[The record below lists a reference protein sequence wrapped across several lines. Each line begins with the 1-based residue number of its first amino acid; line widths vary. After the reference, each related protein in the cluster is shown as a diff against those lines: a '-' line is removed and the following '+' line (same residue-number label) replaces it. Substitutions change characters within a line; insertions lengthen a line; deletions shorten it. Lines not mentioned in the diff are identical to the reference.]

1 MTAEEPADR
10 DDDSDPTTELE
21 LDAVYDAIDAV
32 GRPHLT
38 ATEFSRKTD
47 LTPDEAR
54 AALERLADDGDI
66 ERQDVSEVE
75 SVWYPTDIAEV
86 TDRERVVLFP
96 DRREV
101 VVEHPDQFTR
111 AQLSQFARLQD
122 TNRSGGYVYELRE
135 EDIWAAPHESLD
147 ALLTTMRDVLG
158 ERSPHLEE
166 WVTSQWERARKFR
179 LKTHEDGYVV
189 LEAESDDLMGNVA
202 RPKLDDDHLRA
213 PISDSESWVN
223 EDATAEIKR
232 TLYEAGYPVRDD
244 RDLETGDAI
253 EMDLRLRLRDYQQDW
268 VERFTEQGSGVFVG
282 PPGSGKTVAAMGAMA
297 AISGETLI
305 LVPSR
310 ELATQWHDELVRH
323 TSLTDDDIG
332 EYHGGEKSIRPVTVA
347 TYRTAGM
354 DRHRKLFD
362 QRKWGLIVFD
372 ECLTGDTT
380 VQMEDGRRTFA
391 ELDHIH
397 DFDEGWNS
405 GLDERV
411 LTYDEQA
418 GEYVYDDVTGVYK
431 TTAVVEEIRTNTGHT
446 LRATPRHTHIVFDPE
461 TGDISEQR
469 GISEGDFLVQPSPA
483 PPQTTV
489 RDPGQM
495 DDSTVRAELLGWFI
509 GDGHYDSHEHIKF
522 SFARHADEQIDIIS
536 GLCDQLDVDYT
547 IFENS
552 RGDVTLISTELDTEL
567 KRDARLTKGA
577 KADIV
582 RVPPESYNWSEHRQ
596 AALLRGLF
604 DAEGSVSKSGRI
616 QFNSVSEQLA
626 DDVTCLLQRLGIL
639 SRRMN
644 IEREAHRHN
653 TVYRLN
659 IPSFYG
665 DRFGDVV
672 GFRLRHKGERLQR
685 GQTPETGLPVGPLL
699 SQLKEQVSLSTEVI
713 SELAGV
719 STQTIRDVIRGRYR
733 LGQQHLATLA
743 KNLKELSEQPI
754 RDYQSARTQFGITY
768 ETIGTELGVT
778 SGGAY
783 SKLDRRTS
791 AAKETVESLVS
802 ERQNE
807 AQKYASTLSHIANVE
822 IVEVTDVEESGREE
836 VYDFETASHT
846 FIADEFLT
854 HNCHH
859 IPSPVHKRSADL
871 QTKHRLGLTATPTR
885 ESDDEEEIFTLI
897 GPPIG
902 TDWGKLFDEGYVAEP
917 EVEIRLVP
925 WGNETEQS
933 EYSSTSGHDR
943 RQAAA
948 SNTGKIDEIRYALA
962 EAPAAKALV
971 FIEYLDQGEAI
982 SEAIDAPFISGET
995 PHARREKLFDEFR
1008 RGELDTLVVSRVG
1021 DEGIDLPDAELALVA
1036 SGLGGSRR
1044 QGAQRAGRTMRP
1056 AGDARMVIL
1065 ATRGT
1070 TEEDFVRRQMR
1081 HLASKGIRVT
1091 ETEAEAVE
1099 PPEPEE

>member
-1 MTAEEPADR
+1 
-10 DDDSDPTTELE
+10 
-21 LDAVYDAIDAV
+21 
-32 GRPHLT
+32 
-38 ATEFSRKTD
+38 
-47 LTPDEAR
+47 
-54 AALERLADDGDI
+54 
-66 ERQDVSEVE
+66 
-75 SVWYPTDIAEV
+75 
-86 TDRERVVLFP
+86 
-96 DRREV
+96 
-101 VVEHPDQFTR
+101 
-111 AQLSQFARLQD
+111 
-122 TNRSGGYVYELRE
+122 
-135 EDIWAAPHESLD
+135 
-147 ALLTTMRDVLG
+147 MRDVLG

-297 AISGETLI
+297 AIGGETLI

-310 ELATQWHDELVRH
+310 ELATQWRDELVRH

-332 EYHGGEKSIRPVTVA
+332 EYHGGEKEIRAVTIA

-372 ECLTGDTT
+372 E
-380 VQMEDGRRTFA
+380 V
-391 ELDHIH
+391 HH
-397 DFDEGWNS
+397 
-405 GLDERV
+405 V
-411 LTYDEQA
+411 
-418 GEYVYDDVTGVYK
+418 
-431 TTAVVEEIRTNTGHT
+431 
-446 LRATPRHTHIVFDPE
+446 
-461 TGDISEQR
+461 
-469 GISEGDFLVQPSPA
+469 PSP
-483 PPQTTV
+483 
-489 RDPGQM
+489 
-495 DDSTVRAELLGWFI
+495 I
-509 GDGHYDSHEHIKF
+509 
-522 SFARHADEQIDIIS
+522 
-536 GLCDQLDVDYT
+536 
-547 IFENS
+547 
-552 RGDVTLISTELDTEL
+552 
-567 KRDARLTKGA
+567 
-577 KADIV
+577 
-582 RVPPESYNWSEHRQ
+582 HR
-596 AALLRGLF
+596 
-604 DAEGSVSKSGRI
+604 
-616 QFNSVSEQLA
+616 
-626 DDVTCLLQRLGIL
+626 
-639 SRRMN
+639 
-644 IEREAHRHN
+644 
-653 TVYRLN
+653 
-659 IPSFYG
+659 
-665 DRFGDVV
+665 
-672 GFRLRHKGERLQR
+672 
-685 GQTPETGLPVGPLL
+685 
-699 SQLKEQVSLSTEVI
+699 
-713 SELAGV
+713 
-719 STQTIRDVIRGRYR
+719 
-733 LGQQHLATLA
+733 
-743 KNLKELSEQPI
+743 
-754 RDYQSARTQFGITY
+754 
-768 ETIGTELGVT
+768 
-778 SGGAY
+778 
-783 SKLDRRTS
+783 
-791 AAKETVESLVS
+791 
-802 ERQNE
+802 
-807 AQKYASTLSHIANVE
+807 
-822 IVEVTDVEESGREE
+822 
-836 VYDFETASHT
+836 
-846 FIADEFLT
+846 
-854 HNCHH
+854 
-859 IPSPVHKRSADL
+859 RSADL

-925 WGNETEQS
+925 WGDETEQS

-962 EAPAAKALV
+962 ENPAAKALV

-1008 RGELDTLVVSRVG
+1008 RGELTTLVVSRVG

-1099 PPEPEE
+1099 PPAKTE

>member
-1 MTAEEPADR
+1 MTVEEPADR
-10 DDDSDPTTELE
+10 DDDSDPTTEVE

-54 AALERLADDGDI
+54 AALERLAADGDI

-147 ALLTTMRDVLG
+147 DLLTTMRDVLG

-297 AISGETLI
+297 AIGGETLI

-310 ELATQWHDELVRH
+310 ELATQWRDELVRH

-332 EYHGGEKSIRPVTVA
+332 EYHGGEKEIRPVTIA

-362 QRKWGLIVFD
+362 QRKWGLIV
-372 ECLTGDTT
+372 
-380 VQMEDGRRTFA
+380 
-391 ELDHIH
+391 
-397 DFDEGWNS
+397 
-405 GLDERV
+405 
-411 LTYDEQA
+411 YDE
-418 GEYVYDDVTGVYK
+418 VHHV
-431 TTAVVEEIRTNTGHT
+431 
-446 LRATPRHTHIVFDPE
+446 
-461 TGDISEQR
+461 
-469 GISEGDFLVQPSPA
+469 PSP
-483 PPQTTV
+483 
-489 RDPGQM
+489 
-495 DDSTVRAELLGWFI
+495 I
-509 GDGHYDSHEHIKF
+509 
-522 SFARHADEQIDIIS
+522 
-536 GLCDQLDVDYT
+536 
-547 IFENS
+547 
-552 RGDVTLISTELDTEL
+552 
-567 KRDARLTKGA
+567 
-577 KADIV
+577 
-582 RVPPESYNWSEHRQ
+582 HR
-596 AALLRGLF
+596 
-604 DAEGSVSKSGRI
+604 
-616 QFNSVSEQLA
+616 
-626 DDVTCLLQRLGIL
+626 
-639 SRRMN
+639 
-644 IEREAHRHN
+644 
-653 TVYRLN
+653 
-659 IPSFYG
+659 
-665 DRFGDVV
+665 
-672 GFRLRHKGERLQR
+672 
-685 GQTPETGLPVGPLL
+685 
-699 SQLKEQVSLSTEVI
+699 
-713 SELAGV
+713 
-719 STQTIRDVIRGRYR
+719 
-733 LGQQHLATLA
+733 
-743 KNLKELSEQPI
+743 
-754 RDYQSARTQFGITY
+754 
-768 ETIGTELGVT
+768 
-778 SGGAY
+778 
-783 SKLDRRTS
+783 
-791 AAKETVESLVS
+791 
-802 ERQNE
+802 
-807 AQKYASTLSHIANVE
+807 
-822 IVEVTDVEESGREE
+822 
-836 VYDFETASHT
+836 
-846 FIADEFLT
+846 
-854 HNCHH
+854 
-859 IPSPVHKRSADL
+859 RSADL

-885 ESDDEEEIFTLI
+885 ESDDEEEIFTLV

-962 EAPAAKALV
+962 ENPAAKALV

-1091 ETEAEAVE
+1091 ETEAEAVA
-1099 PPEPEE
+1099 PPAEME

>member
-1 MTAEEPADR
+1 MTDEEPADR
-10 DDDSDPTTELE
+10 DDDSDSTPELE

-147 ALLTTMRDVLG
+147 DLLTTMRDVLG

-297 AISGETLI
+297 AIGGETLI

-310 ELATQWHDELVRH
+310 ELATQWRDELVRH

-332 EYHGGEKSIRPVTVA
+332 EYHGGEKEIRAVTIA

-372 ECLTGDTT
+372 E
-380 VQMEDGRRTFA
+380 V
-391 ELDHIH
+391 HH
-397 DFDEGWNS
+397 
-405 GLDERV
+405 V
-411 LTYDEQA
+411 
-418 GEYVYDDVTGVYK
+418 
-431 TTAVVEEIRTNTGHT
+431 
-446 LRATPRHTHIVFDPE
+446 
-461 TGDISEQR
+461 
-469 GISEGDFLVQPSPA
+469 PSP
-483 PPQTTV
+483 
-489 RDPGQM
+489 
-495 DDSTVRAELLGWFI
+495 I
-509 GDGHYDSHEHIKF
+509 
-522 SFARHADEQIDIIS
+522 
-536 GLCDQLDVDYT
+536 
-547 IFENS
+547 
-552 RGDVTLISTELDTEL
+552 
-567 KRDARLTKGA
+567 
-577 KADIV
+577 
-582 RVPPESYNWSEHRQ
+582 HR
-596 AALLRGLF
+596 
-604 DAEGSVSKSGRI
+604 
-616 QFNSVSEQLA
+616 
-626 DDVTCLLQRLGIL
+626 
-639 SRRMN
+639 
-644 IEREAHRHN
+644 
-653 TVYRLN
+653 
-659 IPSFYG
+659 
-665 DRFGDVV
+665 
-672 GFRLRHKGERLQR
+672 
-685 GQTPETGLPVGPLL
+685 
-699 SQLKEQVSLSTEVI
+699 
-713 SELAGV
+713 
-719 STQTIRDVIRGRYR
+719 
-733 LGQQHLATLA
+733 
-743 KNLKELSEQPI
+743 
-754 RDYQSARTQFGITY
+754 
-768 ETIGTELGVT
+768 
-778 SGGAY
+778 
-783 SKLDRRTS
+783 
-791 AAKETVESLVS
+791 
-802 ERQNE
+802 
-807 AQKYASTLSHIANVE
+807 
-822 IVEVTDVEESGREE
+822 
-836 VYDFETASHT
+836 
-846 FIADEFLT
+846 
-854 HNCHH
+854 
-859 IPSPVHKRSADL
+859 RSADL

-962 EAPAAKALV
+962 ENPAAKALV

-1008 RGELDTLVVSRVG
+1008 RGELTTLVVSRVG

-1099 PPEPEE
+1099 PPAKTE

>member
-1 MTAEEPADR
+1 VTAEEPADR
-10 DDDSDPTTELE
+10 DDDSDPAELE

-47 LTPDEAR
+47 LTPEEAR
-54 AALERLADDGDI
+54 TALERLAAAGDI
-66 ERQDVSEVE
+66 ERQDVAEVE

-101 VVEHPDQFTR
+101 VVEHPEQFTR

-147 ALLTTMRDVLG
+147 DLLATMRDVLG

-202 RPKLDDDHLRA
+202 RQKLDDDHLRA

-244 RDLETGDAI
+244 RDLETGDAL
-253 EMDLRLRLRDYQQDW
+253 EMDLRLRLRDYQRDW

-297 AISGETLI
+297 AVGGETLI

-310 ELATQWHDELVRH
+310 ELATQWRDELVRH
-323 TSLTDDDIG
+323 TSLTDADIG
-332 EYHGGEKSIRPVTVA
+332 EYHGGEKEIRPVTIA

-362 QRKWGLIVFD
+362 QRKWGLIV
-372 ECLTGDTT
+372 
-380 VQMEDGRRTFA
+380 
-391 ELDHIH
+391 
-397 DFDEGWNS
+397 
-405 GLDERV
+405 
-411 LTYDEQA
+411 YDE
-418 GEYVYDDVTGVYK
+418 VHHV
-431 TTAVVEEIRTNTGHT
+431 
-446 LRATPRHTHIVFDPE
+446 
-461 TGDISEQR
+461 
-469 GISEGDFLVQPSPA
+469 PSP
-483 PPQTTV
+483 
-489 RDPGQM
+489 
-495 DDSTVRAELLGWFI
+495 I
-509 GDGHYDSHEHIKF
+509 
-522 SFARHADEQIDIIS
+522 
-536 GLCDQLDVDYT
+536 
-547 IFENS
+547 
-552 RGDVTLISTELDTEL
+552 
-567 KRDARLTKGA
+567 
-577 KADIV
+577 
-582 RVPPESYNWSEHRQ
+582 HR
-596 AALLRGLF
+596 
-604 DAEGSVSKSGRI
+604 
-616 QFNSVSEQLA
+616 
-626 DDVTCLLQRLGIL
+626 
-639 SRRMN
+639 
-644 IEREAHRHN
+644 
-653 TVYRLN
+653 
-659 IPSFYG
+659 
-665 DRFGDVV
+665 
-672 GFRLRHKGERLQR
+672 
-685 GQTPETGLPVGPLL
+685 
-699 SQLKEQVSLSTEVI
+699 
-713 SELAGV
+713 
-719 STQTIRDVIRGRYR
+719 
-733 LGQQHLATLA
+733 
-743 KNLKELSEQPI
+743 
-754 RDYQSARTQFGITY
+754 
-768 ETIGTELGVT
+768 
-778 SGGAY
+778 
-783 SKLDRRTS
+783 
-791 AAKETVESLVS
+791 
-802 ERQNE
+802 
-807 AQKYASTLSHIANVE
+807 
-822 IVEVTDVEESGREE
+822 
-836 VYDFETASHT
+836 
-846 FIADEFLT
+846 
-854 HNCHH
+854 
-859 IPSPVHKRSADL
+859 RSADL

-885 ESDDEEEIFTLI
+885 ESDDEEEIFTLV

-925 WGNETEQS
+925 WGGETEQS
-933 EYSSTSGHDR
+933 EYTSTSGHDR

-962 EAPAAKALV
+962 ENPAAKALV

-982 SEAIDAPFISGET
+982 SEAIGAPFISGET

-1021 DEGIDLPDAELALVA
+1021 DEGIDLPDAELAIVA

>member
-1 MTAEEPADR
+1 M
-10 DDDSDPTTELE
+10 
-21 LDAVYDAIDAV
+21 
-32 GRPHLT
+32 T

-54 AALERLADDGDI
+54 AALKRLADDGDI

-147 ALLTTMRDVLG
+147 DLLATMRDVLG

-297 AISGETLI
+297 AIGGETLI

-310 ELATQWHDELVRH
+310 ELASQWRDELVRH

-332 EYHGGEKSIRPVTVA
+332 EYHGGEKSIRPVTIA

-362 QRKWGLIVFD
+362 QRKWGLIV
-372 ECLTGDTT
+372 
-380 VQMEDGRRTFA
+380 
-391 ELDHIH
+391 
-397 DFDEGWNS
+397 
-405 GLDERV
+405 
-411 LTYDEQA
+411 YDE
-418 GEYVYDDVTGVYK
+418 VHHV
-431 TTAVVEEIRTNTGHT
+431 
-446 LRATPRHTHIVFDPE
+446 
-461 TGDISEQR
+461 
-469 GISEGDFLVQPSPA
+469 PSP
-483 PPQTTV
+483 
-489 RDPGQM
+489 
-495 DDSTVRAELLGWFI
+495 I
-509 GDGHYDSHEHIKF
+509 
-522 SFARHADEQIDIIS
+522 
-536 GLCDQLDVDYT
+536 
-547 IFENS
+547 
-552 RGDVTLISTELDTEL
+552 
-567 KRDARLTKGA
+567 
-577 KADIV
+577 
-582 RVPPESYNWSEHRQ
+582 HR
-596 AALLRGLF
+596 
-604 DAEGSVSKSGRI
+604 
-616 QFNSVSEQLA
+616 
-626 DDVTCLLQRLGIL
+626 
-639 SRRMN
+639 
-644 IEREAHRHN
+644 
-653 TVYRLN
+653 
-659 IPSFYG
+659 
-665 DRFGDVV
+665 
-672 GFRLRHKGERLQR
+672 
-685 GQTPETGLPVGPLL
+685 
-699 SQLKEQVSLSTEVI
+699 
-713 SELAGV
+713 
-719 STQTIRDVIRGRYR
+719 
-733 LGQQHLATLA
+733 
-743 KNLKELSEQPI
+743 
-754 RDYQSARTQFGITY
+754 
-768 ETIGTELGVT
+768 
-778 SGGAY
+778 
-783 SKLDRRTS
+783 
-791 AAKETVESLVS
+791 
-802 ERQNE
+802 
-807 AQKYASTLSHIANVE
+807 
-822 IVEVTDVEESGREE
+822 
-836 VYDFETASHT
+836 
-846 FIADEFLT
+846 
-854 HNCHH
+854 
-859 IPSPVHKRSADL
+859 RSADL

-885 ESDDEEEIFTLI
+885 ESDDEEEIFTLV

-925 WGNETEQS
+925 WGDETEQS

-962 EAPAAKALV
+962 ENPAAKALV

-982 SEAIDAPFISGET
+982 SEAIGAPFISGET

-1021 DEGIDLPDAELALVA
+1021 DEGIDLPDAELAIVA

-1099 PPEPEE
+1099 PPAETE

>member
-10 DDDSDPTTELE
+10 DDDSDPATELE

-54 AALERLADDGDI
+54 AALKRLADDGDI

-147 ALLTTMRDVLG
+147 DLLATMRDVLG

-297 AISGETLI
+297 AIGGETLI

-310 ELATQWHDELVRH
+310 ELASQWRDELVRH

-332 EYHGGEKSIRPVTVA
+332 EYHGGEKSIRPVTIA

-362 QRKWGLIVFD
+362 QRKWGLIV
-372 ECLTGDTT
+372 
-380 VQMEDGRRTFA
+380 
-391 ELDHIH
+391 
-397 DFDEGWNS
+397 
-405 GLDERV
+405 
-411 LTYDEQA
+411 YDE
-418 GEYVYDDVTGVYK
+418 VHHV
-431 TTAVVEEIRTNTGHT
+431 
-446 LRATPRHTHIVFDPE
+446 
-461 TGDISEQR
+461 
-469 GISEGDFLVQPSPA
+469 PSP
-483 PPQTTV
+483 
-489 RDPGQM
+489 
-495 DDSTVRAELLGWFI
+495 I
-509 GDGHYDSHEHIKF
+509 
-522 SFARHADEQIDIIS
+522 
-536 GLCDQLDVDYT
+536 
-547 IFENS
+547 
-552 RGDVTLISTELDTEL
+552 
-567 KRDARLTKGA
+567 
-577 KADIV
+577 
-582 RVPPESYNWSEHRQ
+582 HR
-596 AALLRGLF
+596 
-604 DAEGSVSKSGRI
+604 
-616 QFNSVSEQLA
+616 
-626 DDVTCLLQRLGIL
+626 
-639 SRRMN
+639 
-644 IEREAHRHN
+644 
-653 TVYRLN
+653 
-659 IPSFYG
+659 
-665 DRFGDVV
+665 
-672 GFRLRHKGERLQR
+672 
-685 GQTPETGLPVGPLL
+685 
-699 SQLKEQVSLSTEVI
+699 
-713 SELAGV
+713 
-719 STQTIRDVIRGRYR
+719 
-733 LGQQHLATLA
+733 
-743 KNLKELSEQPI
+743 
-754 RDYQSARTQFGITY
+754 
-768 ETIGTELGVT
+768 
-778 SGGAY
+778 
-783 SKLDRRTS
+783 
-791 AAKETVESLVS
+791 
-802 ERQNE
+802 
-807 AQKYASTLSHIANVE
+807 
-822 IVEVTDVEESGREE
+822 
-836 VYDFETASHT
+836 
-846 FIADEFLT
+846 
-854 HNCHH
+854 
-859 IPSPVHKRSADL
+859 RSADL

-885 ESDDEEEIFTLI
+885 ESDDEEEIFTLV

-925 WGNETEQS
+925 WGDETEGA

-962 EAPAAKALV
+962 ENPAAKALV

-982 SEAIDAPFISGET
+982 SEAIGAPFISGET

-1021 DEGIDLPDAELALVA
+1021 DEGIDLPDAELAIVA

-1056 AGDARMVIL
+1056 AGNARMVIL

-1099 PPEPEE
+1099 PPAETE

>member
-10 DDDSDPTTELE
+10 DDDSDPATELE

-54 AALERLADDGDI
+54 AALKRLADDGDI

-147 ALLTTMRDVLG
+147 DLLATMRDVLG

-297 AISGETLI
+297 AIGGETLI

-310 ELATQWHDELVRH
+310 ELASQWRDELVRH

-332 EYHGGEKSIRPVTVA
+332 EYHGGEKSIRPVTIA

-362 QRKWGLIVFD
+362 QRKWGLIV
-372 ECLTGDTT
+372 
-380 VQMEDGRRTFA
+380 
-391 ELDHIH
+391 
-397 DFDEGWNS
+397 
-405 GLDERV
+405 
-411 LTYDEQA
+411 YDE
-418 GEYVYDDVTGVYK
+418 VHHV
-431 TTAVVEEIRTNTGHT
+431 
-446 LRATPRHTHIVFDPE
+446 
-461 TGDISEQR
+461 
-469 GISEGDFLVQPSPA
+469 PSP
-483 PPQTTV
+483 
-489 RDPGQM
+489 
-495 DDSTVRAELLGWFI
+495 I
-509 GDGHYDSHEHIKF
+509 
-522 SFARHADEQIDIIS
+522 
-536 GLCDQLDVDYT
+536 
-547 IFENS
+547 
-552 RGDVTLISTELDTEL
+552 
-567 KRDARLTKGA
+567 
-577 KADIV
+577 
-582 RVPPESYNWSEHRQ
+582 HR
-596 AALLRGLF
+596 
-604 DAEGSVSKSGRI
+604 
-616 QFNSVSEQLA
+616 
-626 DDVTCLLQRLGIL
+626 
-639 SRRMN
+639 
-644 IEREAHRHN
+644 
-653 TVYRLN
+653 
-659 IPSFYG
+659 
-665 DRFGDVV
+665 
-672 GFRLRHKGERLQR
+672 
-685 GQTPETGLPVGPLL
+685 
-699 SQLKEQVSLSTEVI
+699 
-713 SELAGV
+713 
-719 STQTIRDVIRGRYR
+719 
-733 LGQQHLATLA
+733 
-743 KNLKELSEQPI
+743 
-754 RDYQSARTQFGITY
+754 
-768 ETIGTELGVT
+768 
-778 SGGAY
+778 
-783 SKLDRRTS
+783 
-791 AAKETVESLVS
+791 
-802 ERQNE
+802 
-807 AQKYASTLSHIANVE
+807 
-822 IVEVTDVEESGREE
+822 
-836 VYDFETASHT
+836 
-846 FIADEFLT
+846 
-854 HNCHH
+854 
-859 IPSPVHKRSADL
+859 RSADL

-885 ESDDEEEIFTLI
+885 ESDDEEEIFTLV

-925 WGNETEQS
+925 WGDETEQS

-962 EAPAAKALV
+962 ENPAAKALV

-982 SEAIDAPFISGET
+982 SEAIGAPFISGET

-1021 DEGIDLPDAELALVA
+1021 DEGIDLPDAELAIVA

-1099 PPEPEE
+1099 PPAETE

>member
-10 DDDSDPTTELE
+10 DDDPAALE

-38 ATEFSRKTD
+38 ATEVSRKTD
-47 LTPDEAR
+47 LTPEAAR
-54 AALERLADDGDI
+54 AALERLAAAGDI
-66 ERQDVSEVE
+66 ERQDVTEVE
-75 SVWYPTDIAEV
+75 SVWYPTDVAEV

-101 VVEHPDQFTR
+101 VVEHPEQFTR

-179 LKTHEDGYVV
+179 LTTHEDGYVV

-202 RPKLDDDHLRA
+202 RQKLDDDHLRA

-244 RDLETGDAI
+244 RALETGDAL
-253 EMDLRLRLRDYQQDW
+253 EMDLRLRLRDYQRDW

-297 AISGETLI
+297 AVGGETLI

-310 ELATQWHDELVRH
+310 ELATQWRDELVRH

-332 EYHGGEKSIRPVTVA
+332 EYHGGEKEIRPVTIA

-362 QRKWGLIVFD
+362 QRKWGLIV
-372 ECLTGDTT
+372 
-380 VQMEDGRRTFA
+380 
-391 ELDHIH
+391 
-397 DFDEGWNS
+397 
-405 GLDERV
+405 
-411 LTYDEQA
+411 YDE
-418 GEYVYDDVTGVYK
+418 VHHV
-431 TTAVVEEIRTNTGHT
+431 
-446 LRATPRHTHIVFDPE
+446 
-461 TGDISEQR
+461 
-469 GISEGDFLVQPSPA
+469 PSP
-483 PPQTTV
+483 
-489 RDPGQM
+489 
-495 DDSTVRAELLGWFI
+495 I
-509 GDGHYDSHEHIKF
+509 
-522 SFARHADEQIDIIS
+522 
-536 GLCDQLDVDYT
+536 
-547 IFENS
+547 
-552 RGDVTLISTELDTEL
+552 
-567 KRDARLTKGA
+567 
-577 KADIV
+577 
-582 RVPPESYNWSEHRQ
+582 HR
-596 AALLRGLF
+596 
-604 DAEGSVSKSGRI
+604 
-616 QFNSVSEQLA
+616 
-626 DDVTCLLQRLGIL
+626 
-639 SRRMN
+639 
-644 IEREAHRHN
+644 
-653 TVYRLN
+653 
-659 IPSFYG
+659 
-665 DRFGDVV
+665 
-672 GFRLRHKGERLQR
+672 
-685 GQTPETGLPVGPLL
+685 
-699 SQLKEQVSLSTEVI
+699 
-713 SELAGV
+713 
-719 STQTIRDVIRGRYR
+719 
-733 LGQQHLATLA
+733 
-743 KNLKELSEQPI
+743 
-754 RDYQSARTQFGITY
+754 
-768 ETIGTELGVT
+768 
-778 SGGAY
+778 
-783 SKLDRRTS
+783 
-791 AAKETVESLVS
+791 
-802 ERQNE
+802 
-807 AQKYASTLSHIANVE
+807 
-822 IVEVTDVEESGREE
+822 
-836 VYDFETASHT
+836 
-846 FIADEFLT
+846 
-854 HNCHH
+854 
-859 IPSPVHKRSADL
+859 RSADL

-885 ESDDEEEIFTLI
+885 ESDDEEEIFTLV

-925 WGNETEQS
+925 WGTETEQS
-933 EYSSTSGHDR
+933 EYTSTSGHDR

-962 EAPAAKALV
+962 ENPAAKALV

-982 SEAIDAPFISGET
+982 SEAIGAPFISGET

-1021 DEGIDLPDAELALVA
+1021 DEGIDLPDAELAIVA

-1056 AGDARMVIL
+1056 AGDAQMVIL

-1099 PPEPEE
+1099 PPETEE

>member
-1 MTAEEPADR
+1 M
-10 DDDSDPTTELE
+10 
-21 LDAVYDAIDAV
+21 
-32 GRPHLT
+32 T

-147 ALLTTMRDVLG
+147 DLLTTMRDVLG

-297 AISGETLI
+297 AIGGETLI

-310 ELATQWHDELVRH
+310 ELATQWRDELVRH

-332 EYHGGEKSIRPVTVA
+332 EYHGGEKEIRAVTIA

-372 ECLTGDTT
+372 E
-380 VQMEDGRRTFA
+380 V
-391 ELDHIH
+391 HH
-397 DFDEGWNS
+397 
-405 GLDERV
+405 V
-411 LTYDEQA
+411 
-418 GEYVYDDVTGVYK
+418 
-431 TTAVVEEIRTNTGHT
+431 
-446 LRATPRHTHIVFDPE
+446 
-461 TGDISEQR
+461 
-469 GISEGDFLVQPSPA
+469 PSP
-483 PPQTTV
+483 
-489 RDPGQM
+489 
-495 DDSTVRAELLGWFI
+495 I
-509 GDGHYDSHEHIKF
+509 
-522 SFARHADEQIDIIS
+522 
-536 GLCDQLDVDYT
+536 
-547 IFENS
+547 
-552 RGDVTLISTELDTEL
+552 
-567 KRDARLTKGA
+567 
-577 KADIV
+577 
-582 RVPPESYNWSEHRQ
+582 HR
-596 AALLRGLF
+596 
-604 DAEGSVSKSGRI
+604 
-616 QFNSVSEQLA
+616 
-626 DDVTCLLQRLGIL
+626 
-639 SRRMN
+639 
-644 IEREAHRHN
+644 
-653 TVYRLN
+653 
-659 IPSFYG
+659 
-665 DRFGDVV
+665 
-672 GFRLRHKGERLQR
+672 
-685 GQTPETGLPVGPLL
+685 
-699 SQLKEQVSLSTEVI
+699 
-713 SELAGV
+713 
-719 STQTIRDVIRGRYR
+719 
-733 LGQQHLATLA
+733 
-743 KNLKELSEQPI
+743 
-754 RDYQSARTQFGITY
+754 
-768 ETIGTELGVT
+768 
-778 SGGAY
+778 
-783 SKLDRRTS
+783 
-791 AAKETVESLVS
+791 
-802 ERQNE
+802 
-807 AQKYASTLSHIANVE
+807 
-822 IVEVTDVEESGREE
+822 
-836 VYDFETASHT
+836 
-846 FIADEFLT
+846 
-854 HNCHH
+854 
-859 IPSPVHKRSADL
+859 RSADL

-925 WGNETEQS
+925 WGDETEQS

-962 EAPAAKALV
+962 ENPAAKALV

-1008 RGELDTLVVSRVG
+1008 RGELTTLVVSRVG

-1099 PPEPEE
+1099 PPAKTE